1 MFKLCARIG
10 IIAGVRRITDVHNQ
24 DERLAVYRVCKHF
37 EHDLGRSILIQ
48 EKDSYTLNST
58 MLKSV
63 KMLFT
68 YYPHLLVWFFNPWE
82 KKGVEGCVVDKVCRQ
97 NGNILVDCDVFWTG
111 SPTCGFG
118 L

>member
-1 MFKLCARIG
+1 MELHNDLNKEMYPIMGFSSSYYNSLVSYSCSSYSCARIE

-37 EHDLGRSILIQ
+37 EHDLGISILIQ

-68 YYPHLLVWFFNPWE
+68 YYPHLLVCFFQHVGE
-82 KKGVEGCVVDKVCRQ
+82 KRR
-97 NGNILVDCDVFWTG
+97 
-111 SPTCGFG
+111 
-118 L
+118 